1 MNNMAFAKNS
11 YTNTAK
17 EARVLSANAHQ
28 LISILL
34 EELVNLLDEISLI
47 HSRGDTHGAV
57 DQQMMALSITNS
69 LLVSLDM
76 EKGGDLAVNLRLI
89 YSQVRKLIAAN
100 HPAHQLSN
108 NRAAHQVIK
117 EIYSAWTQIG

>member
-1 MNNMAFAKNS
+1 MNNLAYAKNS
-11 YTNTAK
+11 YVSTGK

-47 HSRGDTHGAV
+47 HSRGDTDGAV
-57 DQQMMALSITNS
+57 DQQVMALSIIDS

-76 EKGGDLAVNLRLI
+76 EKGGELAINLRLI
-89 YSQVRKLIAAN
+89 YSQVRKLVAAN
-100 HPAHQLSN
+100 HPAPQLSN
-108 NRAAHQVIK
+108 NRAAHKVIS
-117 EIYSAWTQIG
+117 EIYSAWSQIG